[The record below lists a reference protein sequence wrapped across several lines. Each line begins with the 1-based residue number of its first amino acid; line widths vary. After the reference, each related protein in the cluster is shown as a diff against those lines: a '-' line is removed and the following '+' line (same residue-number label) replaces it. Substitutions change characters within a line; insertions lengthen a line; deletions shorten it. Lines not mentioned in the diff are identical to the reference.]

1 MLLGAIEGGG
11 TKFVCGI
18 GTIDGEIIERISIPT
33 TTPEVTMD
41 QAMSF
46 FSNKGIVAIGVGTF
60 GPIDINPLSPAFGSV
75 TSTPKPYWSG
85 YRILDHIKQRM
96 DIPVGFDTDVN
107 AAALGESVWG
117 AAAGLRNCLY
127 MTVGTGIGVGA
138 IVEGNLVHGLMH
150 PEMGHIVVNRH
161 PMDSYAGNCPYH
173 GDCLEGMASGPA
185 VEKRWNT
192 KAMLLGDSH
201 TAWELESF
209 YIGQALAN
217 YILVLSPEIIIL
229 GGGIMNQKHLFPLIR
244 EQVKKR
250 LNGYVDHP
258 VFASDL
264 ETYIVPPSLGGSAG
278 LCGALALAKKAL
290 MK

>member
-11 TKFVCGI
+11 TKFVCGV
-18 GTIDGEIIERISIPT
+18 GTMDGEIIERISIPT
-33 TTPEVTMD
+33 TTPEATMD

-46 FSNKGIVAIGVGTF
+46 FSNKGIAAIGVGTF
-60 GPIDINPLSPAFGSV
+60 GPIDINPLSPAYGSV

-96 DIPVGFDTDVN
+96 DIPLGIDTDVN

-117 AAAGLRNCLY
+117 AAAGLRNCIY

-161 PMDSYAGNCPYH
+161 PTDSYAGNCPYH

-192 KAMLLGDSH
+192 KAILLGHSH
-201 TAWELESF
+201 KAWELESF

>member
-1 MLLGAIEGGG
+1 MLGAIEGGG

-18 GTIDGEIIERISIPT
+18 GTLDGQIVERISIPT
-33 TTPEVTMD
+33 TTPEATLD

-46 FSNKGIVAIGVGTF
+46 FSNKGIAALGIGTF
-60 GPIDINPLSPAFGSV
+60 GPIDVNPQSPAYGSV

-85 YRILDHIKQRM
+85 YRMLDHVKRFM

-138 IVEGNLVHGLMH
+138 IVEGNLVHGLLH
-150 PEMGHIVVNRH
+150 PEMGHIVVKRH
-161 PMDSYAGNCPYH
+161 PMDSYAGNCPFH

-185 VEKRWNT
+185 VEKRWES
-192 KAMLLGDSH
+192 KAIQLEASH
-201 TAWELESF
+201 TAWELESY

-217 YILVLSPEIIIL
+217 YILILSPEIIIL
-229 GGGIMNQKHLFPLIR
+229 GGGIMNQAHLFPRIR
-244 EQVKKR
+244 EQVKLH
-250 LNGYVDHP
+250 LNSYVQHP

-264 ETYIVPPSLGGSAG
+264 ETYIVPPALAGNAG

-290 MK
+290 R